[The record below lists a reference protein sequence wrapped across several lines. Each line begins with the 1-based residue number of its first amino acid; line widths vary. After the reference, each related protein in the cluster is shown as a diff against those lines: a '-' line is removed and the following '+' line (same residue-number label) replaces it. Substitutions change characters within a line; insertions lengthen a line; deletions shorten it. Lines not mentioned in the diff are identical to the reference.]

1 MKKPPNGGGKY
12 LTLRVLRSLAR
23 LVEAGLLSFNYSGIP
38 CQKAVLLKDF
48 PVVIAVDFI
57 KGPGNSEAYCARL
70 SGNTATFNADKYVE
84 LAFEMKEG
92 EGRLHFPSGK
102 RLGEVVFQ
110 ASPVYRPLSAAG
122 LEPNS
127 GYCIL
132 SFARSISRGYEALPG
147 AGLGLGLGAV
157 GYSFLQLI
165 FCHRNFPFPTSAC
178 PGSFE

>member
-57 KGPGNSEAYCARL
+57 KGPGNSEAYCACL

-110 ASPVYRPLSAAG
+110 ASPIYRPLSAAG

-132 SFARSISRGYEALPG
+132 SCSSGR
-147 AGLGLGLGAV
+147 
-157 GYSFLQLI
+157 
-165 FCHRNFPFPTSAC
+165 
-178 PGSFE
+178 